1 MAFGAGLRPAGGFV
15 TAGVGA
21 GEAAASEPERLERNK
36 RLVEDFLAVAHGD
49 LAGLDRLG
57 EFAAADY
64 IQHNP
69 NIGQGLEGLR
79 TFFTHILSLPPSER
93 LDPSKELEVH
103 LIAEGDF
110 VVRHEIREDGL
121 LINVFRLEDGLVK
134 EHWDAFRPPPGGTI
148 IHGLE

>member
-1 MAFGAGLRPAGGFV
+1 MAFGTGLRPTGGLV
-15 TAGVGA
+15 MT
-21 GEAAASEPERLERNK
+21 AASEAERLERNK

-57 EFAAADY
+57 EFAADDY

-69 NIGQGLEGLR
+69 NIGQGLDGLR
-79 TFFTHILSLPPSER
+79 TFFTHILSLPPAER
-93 LDPSKELEVH
+93 LDPAKEIEVH
-103 LIAEGDF
+103 LIAEGDL

-121 LINVFRLEDGLVK
+121 LINVFRIENGLLK